1 MNSAKYE
8 TSISSWVYETPEAV
22 TAREA
27 ELDTTF
33 AELKAAAAHKREVLD
48 DDLAREY
55 SLVPD
60 ECVVEKALAEQ
71 LGVDSAGA
79 L

>member
-8 TSISSWVYETPEAV
+8 TSLSSWVYETPEAV

-27 ELDTTF
+27 ELDATF

-55 SLVPD
+55 LSQTSVLSG
-60 ECVVEKALAEQ
+60 KAWAEQ

>member
-8 TSISSWVYETPEAV
+8 TSISSWVYENPESV

-27 ELDTTF
+27 ELDAKF
-33 AELKAAAAHKREVLD
+33 AELKTAAAYKREVLD

-55 SLVPD
+55 MF
-60 ECVVEKALAEQ
+60 
-71 LGVDSAGA
+71 
-79 L
+79 